1 MLDNITWLGHASFR
15 IKACSKLIYIDP
27 WQLRPNQE
35 PADLILITHEHFD
48 HCSPKDVQALLKK
61 ETVIIT
67 TNDSAIR
74 LKGNLMP
81 RRAGF
86 PRVVKPGEVLEFE
99 GVKIESVRAYNLD
112 KSFHPKEND
121 WLGFIVTASNMR
133 IYHTGDSDFI
143 PEMKSLNVDVILVPI
158 GGTYTMDARDA
169 ARLVNELKPKFV
181 IPMHYGSIVGSDRDL
196 EEFKKLSNVNVVSK
210 EPYK

>member
-1 MLDNITWLGHASFR
+1 MLDNITWLGHAGFR
-15 IKACSKLIYIDP
+15 IKAGSKLIYIDP

-48 HCSPKDVQALLKK
+48 HCSLKDVQALLKK

-67 TNDSAIR
+67 TKGSA
-74 LKGNLMP
+74 LKLKLNSKM
-81 RRAGF
+81 
-86 PRVVKPGEVLEFE
+86 VKPGESLEFE
-99 GVKIESVRAYNLD
+99 RIKIESVPAYNLE
-112 KSFHPKEND
+112 KSFHPRENG
-121 WLGFIVTASNMR
+121 WLGFIIDTQNMR

-143 PEMKSLNVDVILVPI
+143 PEMKSLKVDMILVPI

-181 IPMHYGSIVGSDRDL
+181 IPMHYGSIIGSDRDL
-196 EEFKKLSNVNVVSK
+196 EEFKKLSNVNVVLK